1 MYPSGGRRAEK
12 ALRIAGRS
20 SRFPAMSDTPLPQD
34 AFAPRQIRSPDGLS
48 LAVRQ
53 HGNAQGRPVI
63 FIHGYSQAGLCW
75 ARQVE
80 DPTLSHLRLVTYDLR
95 GHGGSD
101 KPLDPAHYQ
110 EGHRWAGDVRA
121 IMDGLGLDRPILVG
135 WSYGGRIIGDYLR
148 AYGSADLG
156 GLVFVDAITG
166 NERGFY
172 GSCNRLMKQMTDL
185 EPATAIAATRAFLR
199 RCVHVPLDTD
209 TFEILLAANMM
220 VPPQVRAAMGRPAE
234 YDDLLARLDRPTLV
248 VHGREDQVI
257 ALAMAEH
264 IAALVPGAQQVIL
277 DETGHAPFLERPD
290 AFNTRLAAFVAQT

>member
-1 MYPSGGRRAEK
+1 
-12 ALRIAGRS
+12 
-20 SRFPAMSDTPLPQD
+20 MSETPLPPD
-34 AFAPRQIRSPDGLS
+34 FSTPRQIRSADGLS

-53 HGNAQGRPVI
+53 QGNPQGRPVI

-80 DPTLSHLRLVTYDLR
+80 DPALSDLRLVTYDLR

-110 EGHRWAGDVRA
+110 EGDRWAQDVRA
-121 IMDGLGLDRPILVG
+121 IIEALGLERPVLVG

-148 AYGSADLG
+148 AYGSNEIG

-166 NERGFY
+166 NDRGFY

-185 EPATAIAATRAFLR
+185 DPASAIAATRAFLR
-199 RCVHVPLDTD
+199 RCVHQPLDAD

-220 VPPQVRAAMGRPAE
+220 VPPQVRAAMARPAE
-234 YDDLLARLDRPTLV
+234 YDDLLASLDRPTLV

-264 IAALVPGAQQVIL
+264 IAALVPGAQRAIL
-277 DETGHAPFLERPD
+277 DETGHAPFLERP
-290 AFNTRLAAFVAQT
+290 AHFNALLADFVAQT

>member
-1 MYPSGGRRAEK
+1 MTEPSPPPDFSAPGF
-12 ALRIAGRS
+12 S
-20 SRFPAMSDTPLPQD
+20 
-34 AFAPRQIRSPDGLS
+34 APRMIRSADGLA

-53 HGNAQGRPVI
+53 HGHPDGRPVI

-80 DPTLSHLRLVTYDLR
+80 DPALSHLRLVTYDLR

-101 KPLDPAHYQ
+101 KPLDPACYQ
-110 EGHRWAGDVRA
+110 EDVRWAGDVKA
-121 IMDGLGLDRPILVG
+121 IMEALGLERPILVG

-148 AYGSADLG
+148 AYGSGDLA

-185 EPATAIAATRAFLR
+185 DPASAIAATRAFLR
-199 RCVHVPLDTD
+199 RCVHLPLDAE

-220 VPPQVRAAMGRPAE
+220 VPPQVRAAMARPAE
-234 YDDLLARLDRPTLV
+234 YDAVLQRLDRPTLV
-248 VHGREDQVI
+248 IHGREDQVI
-257 ALAMAEH
+257 AQAMAEH
-264 IAALVPGAQQVIL
+264 IAAQVPGAHLALL

-290 AFNTRLAAFVAQT
+290 AFNALLAEFIART